1 MCGIGIN
8 THITHLLSRLLLNG
22 CPLIAVHKAL
32 YFKREDGLALGPGPF
47 ATALEYAASSTATI
61 VGKPEHSFF
70 EKALADMRI
79 EPENAVMI
87 GDVCLCSVLYH
98 ICSRCN
104 IGMLWIDRDT
114 TTRKYKEN

>member
-1 MCGIGIN
+1 MRIN
-8 THITHLLSRLLLNG
+8 LALGGTSIKWDKIFHMKFPHWYKHAYITHLLSRLLLNG
-22 CPLIAVHKAL
+22 CPLIAIHKAR

-70 EKALADMRI
+70 EKALADMRT

-87 GDVCLCSVLYH
+87 GDVCLYVA
-98 ICSRCN
+98 
-104 IGMLWIDRDT
+104 
-114 TTRKYKEN
+114 